1 MMSGCAAFVL
11 LRLVLWDKC
20 RQTLHLRV
28 IYSKFMAVV
37 WIVERLTGVPPDE
50 AAHHCS
56 AHGRRISLLNITRVQ
71 NKEAQLIQTRIAQ
84 N

>member
-11 LRLVLWDKC
+11 LPLVLWDKC

-28 IYSKFMAVV
+28 IYSKYMAVV
-37 WIVERLTGVPPDE
+37 WILERLTGVPPDE

-56 AHGRRISLLNITRVQ
+56 AHGRRKSLLNITRVQ
-71 NKEAQLIQTRIAQ
+71 NQDAQQLQTDIIVI
-84 N
+84 

>member
-1 MMSGCAAFVL
+1 MMSDCAAFVL
-11 LRLVLWDKC
+11 LPLVLWDKC

-28 IYSKFMAVV
+28 IYSKFMAVM

-56 AHGRRISLLNITRVQ
+56 AHDRRISLLNITHVQ
-71 NKEAQLIQTRIAQ
+71 NQEAQPLQTGILQ
-84 N
+84 I